1 MKEGVVLIAKNPE
14 GKLVSALETELNR
27 EETYY
32 CPGCQGRVLLRQ
44 GQVMCPHFAHI
55 SLQDCQFFSENE
67 SAQHLSL
74 KAALYKSLVNHGE
87 KVRIEKVLSEIGQI
101 ADLFVSDS
109 LALEVQCSRLS
120 QQRLRER
127 TRAYQQAGY
136 EVRWLLGEDLWLGRR
151 LTDLQRDFLYFTANI
166 GFHLWE
172 LDWKKEEI
180 RLKYL
185 IYEDIFGKVYY
196 LTKIW
201 PLTENLMAVLRY
213 PYQSEKAETYQ
224 VTQRKKVSHV
234 IQRELM
240 GKNPRWMRRQEEA
253 YLRGMNLL
261 SLSDQDF
268 FPQVRFPESKQGFVQ
283 IRQSL
288 EGFEKLFKKY
298 YRKRHFSYR
307 QTLYPPTFYAKIEK
321 NRHN

>member
-1 MKEGVVLIAKNPE
+1 MLIARNQKGN
-14 GKLVSALETELNR
+14 LVSALETSLNR
-27 EETYY
+27 EDSYC
-32 CPGCQGRVLLRQ
+32 CPGCQGVVLLRQ
-44 GQVMCPHFAHI
+44 GQVMCPHFAHK

-87 KVRIEKVLSEIGQI
+87 KVSIEKVMSEMGQI
-101 ADLFVSDS
+101 ADLFVGDS

-127 TRAYQQAGY
+127 TRAYHQAGY
-136 EVRWLLGEDLWLGRR
+136 EVRWLLGEDLWLGQR
-151 LTDLQRDFLYFTANI
+151 LIGLQRDFLYFTAKV

-172 LDWKKEEI
+172 LDWKREEI

-185 IYEDIFGKVYY
+185 IYEDIFGKVHY
-196 LTKIW
+196 LTKAW
-201 PLTENLMAVLRY
+201 SLTENLMTVLRF
-213 PYQSEKAETYQ
+213 PYQAEQVETYQ
-224 VTQRKKVSHV
+224 VTQRNNVSHV

-240 GKNPRWMRRQEEA
+240 GKNQRWMRRQEEA
-253 YLRGMNLL
+253 YLKGMNLL

-288 EGFEKLFKKY
+288 EGFEKLFKQY

-307 QTLYPPTFYAKIEK
+307 QTLYPPTFYAKIVK
-321 NRHN
+321 NRYN

>member
-1 MKEGVVLIAKNPE
+1 MLIAKNQE
-14 GKLVSALETELNR
+14 GNLVLALETCLKRKES
-27 EETYY
+27 YS
-32 CPGCQGRVLLRQ
+32 CPGCQGVVLLRH
-44 GQVMCPHFAHI
+44 GQVMCPHFAHK

-87 KVRIEKVLSEIGQI
+87 KVSIEKVLSEMGQI
-101 ADLFVSDS
+101 ADLFVGDS

-127 TRAYQQAGY
+127 TCAYHQAGY
-136 EVRWLLGEDLWLGRR
+136 EVRWLLGEELWLNGR
-151 LTDLQRDFLYFTANI
+151 LTNLQRDFLYFTAKI

-196 LTKIW
+196 LTKTW

-213 PYQSEKAETYQ
+213 PYQAEKVETYQ

-240 GKNPRWMRRQEEA
+240 GKNPRWLRRQEEA
-253 YLRGMNLL
+253 YLKGMNLL
-261 SLSDQDF
+261 CLSDQDF

-283 IRQSL
+283 IRLSIDD
-288 EGFEKLFKKY
+288 FKKLFMQY
-298 YRKRHFSYR
+298 YRKRHFSYK
-307 QTLYPPTFYAKIEK
+307 QTLYPPTFYAKIVK

>member
-1 MKEGVVLIAKNPE
+1 M
-14 GKLVSALETELNR
+14 
-27 EETYY
+27 
-32 CPGCQGRVLLRQ
+32 
-44 GQVMCPHFAHI
+44 
-55 SLQDCQFFSENE
+55 
-67 SAQHLSL
+67 
-74 KAALYKSLVNHGE
+74 YKSLVNHGE
-87 KVRIEKVLSEIGQI
+87 KVSIEKVLSEMGQI
-101 ADLFVSDS
+101 ADLFVGDS

-127 TRAYQQAGY
+127 TRAYHQAGY
-136 EVRWLLGEDLWLGRR
+136 EVRWLLGEELWLNGR
-151 LTDLQRDFLYFTANI
+151 LTDLQRDFLYFTAKI

-196 LTKIW
+196 LTKTW

-213 PYQSEKAETYQ
+213 PYQSEKVETYQ

-240 GKNPRWMRRQEEA
+240 GKNQRWMRRQEEA
-253 YLRGMNLL
+253 YLKGMNLL

-288 EGFEKLFKKY
+288 EGFEKLFKQY

-307 QTLYPPTFYAKIEK
+307 QTLYPPTFYAKIVK
-321 NRHN
+321 NRYN

>member
-1 MKEGVVLIAKNPE
+1 MLIAKNQE
-14 GKLVSALETELNR
+14 GNLVSALETCLKRKES
-27 EETYY
+27 YS
-32 CPGCQGRVLLRQ
+32 CPGCQGVVLLRH
-44 GQVMCPHFAHI
+44 GQVMCPHFAHK

-87 KVRIEKVLSEIGQI
+87 KVSIEKVLSELGQI
-101 ADLFVSDS
+101 ADLFVGDS

-127 TRAYQQAGY
+127 TCAYHQAGY
-136 EVRWLLGEDLWLGRR
+136 EVRWLLGEELWLNGR
-151 LTDLQRDFLYFTANI
+151 LTDLQRDFLYFTAKI

-172 LDWKKEEI
+172 LDWKREEI

-185 IYEDIFGKVYY
+185 IYEDIFGRVYY
-196 LTKIW
+196 LTKTW
-201 PLTENLMAVLRY
+201 SLTENLMTVLRF
-213 PYQSEKAETYQ
+213 PYQVEKGETYK

-234 IQRELM
+234 IQRELV
-240 GKNPRWMRRQEEA
+240 GKNPRWLRRQEEA
-253 YLRGMNLL
+253 YLKGMNLL
-261 SLSDQDF
+261 CLSDQDF

-283 IRQSL
+283 IRLSID
-288 EGFEKLFKKY
+288 GFEKLFMQY
-298 YRKRHFSYR
+298 YRKRHFSYK
-307 QTLYPPTFYAKIEK
+307 QTLYPPTFYAKIVK

>member
-1 MKEGVVLIAKNPE
+1 MLIAKNQE
-14 GKLVSALETELNR
+14 GNLVLALETCLKRKES
-27 EETYY
+27 YS
-32 CPGCQGRVLLRQ
+32 CPGCQGVVLLRH
-44 GQVMCPHFAHI
+44 GQVMCPHFAHK

-87 KVRIEKVLSEIGQI
+87 KVSIEKVLSEMGQI
-101 ADLFVSDS
+101 ADLFVGDS

-127 TRAYQQAGY
+127 TCAYHQAGY
-136 EVRWLLGEDLWLGRR
+136 EVRWLLGEELWLNGR
-151 LTDLQRDFLYFTANI
+151 LTDLQRDFLYFTAKI

-172 LDWKKEEI
+172 LDWKREEI

-185 IYEDIFGKVYY
+185 IYEDIFGRVYY
-196 LTKIW
+196 LTKTW
-201 PLTENLMAVLRY
+201 SLTENLMTVLRF
-213 PYQSEKAETYQ
+213 PYQVEKGETYK

-240 GKNPRWMRRQEEA
+240 GKNPRWLRRQEEA
-253 YLRGMNLL
+253 YLKGMNLL
-261 SLSDQDF
+261 CLSDQDF

-283 IRQSL
+283 IRLSID
-288 EGFEKLFKKY
+288 GFEKLFMQY
-298 YRKRHFSYR
+298 YRKRDFSYK
-307 QTLYPPTFYAKIEK
+307 QTLYPPTFYAKIVK
-321 NRHN
+321 NRYN

>member
-1 MKEGVVLIAKNPE
+1 MLIARNQE
-14 GKLVSALETELNR
+14 GKLVSALETSLQRKES
-27 EETYY
+27 YS
-32 CPGCQGRVLLRQ
+32 CPGCQGVVLLRH
-44 GQVMCPHFAHI
+44 GQVMCPHFAHK

-87 KVRIEKVLSEIGQI
+87 KVSIEKVLSEMGQI
-101 ADLFVSDS
+101 ADLSVGDS

-127 TRAYQQAGY
+127 TCAYHQAGY
-136 EVRWLLGEDLWLGRR
+136 EVRWLLGEELWLNGR
-151 LTDLQRDFLYFTANI
+151 LTDLQRDFLYFTAKI

-172 LDWKKEEI
+172 LDWKREEI

-185 IYEDIFGKVYY
+185 IYEDIFGRVYY
-196 LTKIW
+196 LTKTW
-201 PLTENLMAVLRY
+201 SLTENLMTVLRF
-213 PYQSEKAETYQ
+213 PYQVEKGETYK

-234 IQRELM
+234 IQRELV
-240 GKNPRWMRRQEEA
+240 GKNPRWLRRQEEA
-253 YLRGMNLL
+253 YLKGMNLL
-261 SLSDQDF
+261 CLSDQDF

-283 IRQSL
+283 IRLSID
-288 EGFEKLFKKY
+288 GFEKLFMQY
-298 YRKRHFSYR
+298 YRKRHFSYK
-307 QTLYPPTFYAKIEK
+307 QTLYPPTFYAKIVK

>member
-1 MKEGVVLIAKNPE
+1 MLIAKNQE
-14 GKLVSALETELNR
+14 GKLVSALETSLQRKES
-27 EETYY
+27 YS
-32 CPGCQGRVLLRQ
+32 CPGCQGVVLLRH
-44 GQVMCPHFAHI
+44 GQVMCPHFAHK

-87 KVRIEKVLSEIGQI
+87 RVWIEKVLPEMGQI
-101 ADLFVSDS
+101 ADLFVGDS
-109 LALEVQCSRLS
+109 LALEVQCSRLP

-127 TRAYQQAGY
+127 TRAYHQAGY
-136 EVRWLLGEDLWLGRR
+136 EVRWLLGEDLWLGQR
-151 LTDLQRDFLYFTANI
+151 LTGLQRDFLYFTAKI

-172 LDWKKEEI
+172 LDWKREEI

-196 LTKIW
+196 LTKAW
-201 PLTENLMAVLRY
+201 SLTENLMAVLRF
-213 PYQSEKAETYQ
+213 PYQAEKVENYQ
-224 VTQRKKVSHV
+224 VTQRNNVSQV

-253 YLRGMNLL
+253 YLKGMNLL

-268 FPQVRFPESKQGFVQ
+268 LPQVRFPESKQGFVQ
-283 IRQSL
+283 IRLSID
-288 EGFEKLFKKY
+288 GFEKLFMQY

-307 QTLYPPTFYAKIEK
+307 QTLYPPTFYAKIVK
-321 NRHN
+321 NRYN

>member
-1 MKEGVVLIAKNPE
+1 MLIARNQKGN
-14 GKLVSALETELNR
+14 LVSALETSLNR
-27 EETYY
+27 EDSYC
-32 CPGCQGRVLLRQ
+32 CPGCQGVVLLRQ
-44 GQVMCPHFAHI
+44 GQVMCPHFAHK

-74 KAALYKSLVNHGE
+74 KSVLYKSLVNHGE
-87 KVRIEKVLSEIGQI
+87 RVWIEKFLPEMGQI
-101 ADLFVSDS
+101 ADLFVGDS
-109 LALEVQCSRLS
+109 LVLEVQCSRLP

-127 TRAYQQAGY
+127 TRAYHQAGY
-136 EVRWLLGEDLWLGRR
+136 EVRWLLGEDLWLGQR
-151 LTDLQRDFLYFTANI
+151 LIGLQRDFLYFTAKV

-172 LDWKKEEI
+172 LDWKREEI

-185 IYEDIFGKVYY
+185 IYEDIFGNVYY
-196 LTKIW
+196 LTKAW
-201 PLTENLMAVLRY
+201 SLTENLMTVLRF
-213 PYQSEKAETYQ
+213 PYQAEKVENYQ
-224 VTQRKKVSHV
+224 VTQRNNVSHV

-253 YLRGMNLL
+253 YLKGMNLL

-283 IRQSL
+283 IGQSL
-288 EGFEKLFKKY
+288 EGFEKLFKQY

-307 QTLYPPTFYAKIEK
+307 QTLYPPTFYAKIVK
-321 NRHN
+321 NRYN

>member
-1 MKEGVVLIAKNPE
+1 MLIAKNQE
-14 GKLVSALETELNR
+14 GNLVLALEICLKRKES
-27 EETYY
+27 YS
-32 CPGCQGRVLLRQ
+32 CPGCQGVVLLRH
-44 GQVMCPHFAHI
+44 GQVMCPHFAHK

-87 KVRIEKVLSEIGQI
+87 KVSIEKVLSELGQI
-101 ADLFVSDS
+101 ADLFVGDS

-127 TRAYQQAGY
+127 TCAYHQAGY
-136 EVRWLLGEDLWLGRR
+136 EVRWLLGEELWLNGR
-151 LTDLQRDFLYFTANI
+151 LTDLQRDFLYFTAKI

-172 LDWKKEEI
+172 LDWKREEI

-185 IYEDIFGKVYY
+185 IYEDIFGRVYY
-196 LTKIW
+196 LTKTWSLI
-201 PLTENLMAVLRY
+201 ENLMTILRF
-213 PYQSEKAETYQ
+213 PYQARKVETYQ

-253 YLRGMNLL
+253 YLKGMNLL

-268 FPQVRFPESKQGFVQ
+268 FPQVRFPESKHGFVQ
-283 IRQSL
+283 IRLSIDD
-288 EGFEKLFKKY
+288 FKKLFMQY
-298 YRKRHFSYR
+298 YRKRHFSYK
-307 QTLYPPTFYAKIEK
+307 QTLCPPNFYAKIVDY
-321 NRHN
+321 RHN

>member
-1 MKEGVVLIAKNPE
+1 MLIAKNQE
-14 GKLVSALETELNR
+14 GNLVLALETCLKRKES
-27 EETYY
+27 YS
-32 CPGCQGRVLLRQ
+32 CPGCQGVVLLRY
-44 GQVMCPHFAHI
+44 GQVMCPHFAHK

-67 SAQHLSL
+67 STQHLSL

-87 KVRIEKVLSEIGQI
+87 KVSIEKVLSEMGQI
-101 ADLFVSDS
+101 ADLFVGDS

-127 TRAYQQAGY
+127 TCAYHQAGY
-136 EVRWLLGEDLWLGRR
+136 EVRWLLGEELWLNGR
-151 LTDLQRDFLYFTANI
+151 LTDLQRDFLYFTAKI

-172 LDWKKEEI
+172 LDWKREEI

-196 LTKIW
+196 LTKAW
-201 PLTENLMAVLRY
+201 PLTENLMTVLRF
-213 PYQSEKAETYQ
+213 PYQAEKVETYK
-224 VTQRKKVSHV
+224 VTQRKRVSHV

-253 YLRGMNLL
+253 YLNGMNLL
-261 SLSDQDF
+261 CLSDQDF
-268 FPQVRFPESKQGFVQ
+268 SPQVRFPESKQGFVQ

-288 EGFEKLFKKY
+288 EGFEKLFMQY

-307 QTLYPPTFYAKIEK
+307 QTLYPPTFYAKIVK
-321 NRHN
+321 NRYN

>member
-1 MKEGVVLIAKNPE
+1 MLIAKNQE
-14 GKLVSALETELNR
+14 GKLVSALETSLQRKES
-27 EETYY
+27 YS
-32 CPGCQGRVLLRQ
+32 CPGCQGVVLLKH
-44 GQVMCPHFAHI
+44 GQVMCPHFAHK

-87 KVRIEKVLSEIGQI
+87 KVSIEKVLSEMGQI
-101 ADLFVSDS
+101 ADLFVGDS

-151 LTDLQRDFLYFTANI
+151 LTDLQRDFFYFTAKI

-196 LTKIW
+196 LTKTW
-201 PLTENLMAVLRY
+201 PLTENLMTVLRY
-213 PYQSEKAETYQ
+213 PYQAEKVETYQ
-224 VTQRKKVSHV
+224 VTQRNNVSHV

-240 GKNPRWMRRQEEA
+240 GKNQRWMRRQEEA
-253 YLRGMNLL
+253 YLKGMNLL

-288 EGFEKLFKKY
+288 EGFEKLFKQY

-307 QTLYPPTFYAKIEK
+307 QTLYPPTFYAKIVK
-321 NRHN
+321 NRYN

>member
-1 MKEGVVLIAKNPE
+1 MLIAKNTE
-14 GKLVSALETELNR
+14 GKLVSALETSLQRKEP
-27 EETYY
+27 YS
-32 CPGCQGRVLLRQ
+32 CPGCQGVVLLRH
-44 GQVMCPHFAHI
+44 GQVMCPHFAHK

-87 KVRIEKVLSEIGQI
+87 KVSIEKVLFEMGQI
-101 ADLFVSDS
+101 ADLFVGDS

-127 TRAYQQAGY
+127 TCAYHQAGY
-136 EVRWLLGEDLWLGRR
+136 EVRWLLGEELWLNGR
-151 LTDLQRDFLYFTANI
+151 LTDLQRDFLYFTAKI

-172 LDWKKEEI
+172 LDWKREEI

-196 LTKIW
+196 LTKAW
-201 PLTENLMAVLRY
+201 PLTENLMTVLRF
-213 PYQSEKAETYQ
+213 PYQVEKGETYK

-240 GKNPRWMRRQEEA
+240 GKNPRWLRRQEEA
-253 YLRGMNLL
+253 YLKGMNLL
-261 SLSDQDF
+261 CLSDQDF

-283 IRQSL
+283 IRLSIDD
-288 EGFEKLFKKY
+288 FKKLFMQY
-298 YRKRHFSYR
+298 YRKRRFSYR
-307 QTLYPPTFYAKIEK
+307 QTLYPPTFYAKIVK
-321 NRHN
+321 NRYN

>member
-1 MKEGVVLIAKNPE
+1 MLIAKNQE
-14 GKLVSALETELNR
+14 GNLVSALETSLQRKEP
-27 EETYY
+27 YS
-32 CPGCQGRVLLRQ
+32 CPGCQGIVLLRH
-44 GQVMCPHFAHI
+44 GQVMCPHFAHK

-87 KVRIEKVLSEIGQI
+87 KVSIEKVLSEMGQI
-101 ADLFVSDS
+101 ADLFVGDF

-127 TRAYQQAGY
+127 TCAYHQAGY
-136 EVRWLLGEDLWLGRR
+136 EVRWLLGEELWLNGR
-151 LTDLQRDFLYFTANI
+151 LTDLQRDFLYFTAKI

-172 LDWKKEEI
+172 LDWKREEI

-196 LTKIW
+196 LTKTW
-201 PLTENLMAVLRY
+201 PLTENLMAVLRF
-213 PYQSEKAETYQ
+213 PYQVEKGETYK

-240 GKNPRWMRRQEEA
+240 GKNPRWLRRQEEA
-253 YLRGMNLL
+253 YLKGMNLL
-261 SLSDQDF
+261 CLSDQDF

-283 IRQSL
+283 IRLSID
-288 EGFEKLFKKY
+288 GFEKLFMQY
-298 YRKRHFSYR
+298 YRKRHFSYK
-307 QTLYPPTFYAKIEK
+307 QTLYPPTFYAKIVK

>member
-1 MKEGVVLIAKNPE
+1 MLIARNQKGN
-14 GKLVSALETELNR
+14 LVSALETSLNR
-27 EETYY
+27 KDSYC
-32 CPGCQGRVLLRQ
+32 CPGCQGVVLLRQ
-44 GQVMCPHFAHI
+44 GQVMCPHFAHK

-74 KAALYKSLVNHGE
+74 KSALYKSLVNHGE
-87 KVRIEKVLSEIGQI
+87 RVWIEKVLPEMGQI
-101 ADLFVSDS
+101 ADLFVGDS

-127 TRAYQQAGY
+127 THAYHQEGY
-136 EVRWLLGEDLWLGRR
+136 EVRWLLGEDLWLGQR
-151 LTDLQRDFLYFTANI
+151 LTGLQRDFLYFTAKV

-172 LDWKKEEI
+172 LDWKREEI

-196 LTKIW
+196 LTKAW
-201 PLTENLMAVLRY
+201 PLTENLMTVLRF
-213 PYQSEKAETYQ
+213 PYQAEQVETYQ
-224 VTQRKKVSHV
+224 VTQRKKVSQV

-253 YLRGMNLL
+253 YLKGMNLL

-283 IRQSL
+283 IGQSL
-288 EGFEKLFKKY
+288 EGFEKLFKQY
-298 YRKRHFSYR
+298 YRKSHFSYR

>member
-1 MKEGVVLIAKNPE
+1 MLIARNQE
-14 GKLVSALETELNR
+14 GKLISALETSLQRKES
-27 EETYY
+27 YS
-32 CPGCQGRVLLRQ
+32 CPGCQGVVLLRH
-44 GQVMCPHFAHI
+44 GQVMCPHFAHK

-87 KVRIEKVLSEIGQI
+87 KVSIEKVLSEMGQI
-101 ADLFVSDS
+101 ADLFVGDS

-136 EVRWLLGEDLWLGRR
+136 EVCWLLGEELWLNGR
-151 LTDLQRDFLYFTANI
+151 LTDLQRDFLYFTAKI

-172 LDWKKEEI
+172 LDWKREEI

-196 LTKIW
+196 LTKAW
-201 PLTENLMAVLRY
+201 SLTENLMTVLRF
-213 PYQSEKAETYQ
+213 PYQAEQVETYQ

-253 YLRGMNLL
+253 YLKGMNLL
-261 SLSDQDF
+261 CLSDQDF

-288 EGFEKLFKKY
+288 EGFEKLFKQY

-307 QTLYPPTFYAKIEK
+307 QTLYPPTFYAKIVK
-321 NRHN
+321 NRYN

>member
-1 MKEGVVLIAKNPE
+1 MKEGIVLIAKNPE

-27 EETYY
+27 EETYC

-44 GQVMCPHFAHI
+44 GQVMCPHFAHK

-87 KVRIEKVLSEIGQI
+87 KVRIEKVLSEMGQI
-101 ADLFVSDS
+101 ADLFVGDS

-127 TRAYQQAGY
+127 TRAYHQAGY

-151 LTDLQRDFLYFTANI
+151 LTDLQRDFLYFTAKI

-185 IYEDIFGKVYY
+185 IYEDIFGRVYY
-196 LTKIW
+196 LTKTW

-213 PYQSEKAETYQ
+213 PYQSEKVETYQ
-224 VTQRKKVSHV
+224 VPQRKKVSRL

-240 GKNPRWMRRQEEA
+240 GKNPRWMKRQETA
-253 YLRGMNLL
+253 YLKGMNLL

-283 IRQSL
+283 IRLAINS
-288 EGFEKLFKKY
+288 FEKLFKQY
-298 YRKRHFSYR
+298 YRKKNFSYR

>member
-1 MKEGVVLIAKNPE
+1 MLIARNQKGN
-14 GKLVSALETELNR
+14 LVSALETSLNR
-27 EETYY
+27 KDSYC
-32 CPGCQGRVLLRQ
+32 CPGCQGVVLLRQ
-44 GQVMCPHFAHI
+44 GQVMCPHFAHK

-74 KAALYKSLVNHGE
+74 KSALYKSLVNHGE
-87 KVRIEKVLSEIGQI
+87 RVWIEKVLPEMGQI
-101 ADLFVSDS
+101 ADLFVGDS

-127 TRAYQQAGY
+127 THAYHQAGY
-136 EVRWLLGEDLWLGRR
+136 EVRWLLVEYLWLGQR
-151 LTDLQRDFLYFTANI
+151 LTGLQRDFLYFTAKV

-172 LDWKKEEI
+172 LDWKREEI

-196 LTKIW
+196 LTKAW
-201 PLTENLMAVLRY
+201 SLTENLMTVLRF
-213 PYQSEKAETYQ
+213 PYQAEQVETYQ

-253 YLRGMNLL
+253 YLKGMNLL
-261 SLSDQDF
+261 CLSDQDF

-288 EGFEKLFKKY
+288 EGFEKFFMQY
-298 YRKRHFSYR
+298 YRKRRFSYR
-307 QTLYPPTFYAKIEK
+307 QTLYPPTFYAKIVK
-321 NRHN
+321 NRYN

>member
-1 MKEGVVLIAKNPE
+1 MLIAKNQE
-14 GKLVSALETELNR
+14 GNLVLALETCLKRKES
-27 EETYY
+27 YS
-32 CPGCQGRVLLRQ
+32 CPGCQGVVLLRH
-44 GQVMCPHFAHI
+44 GQVMCPHFAHK

-87 KVRIEKVLSEIGQI
+87 KVSIEKVLSEMGQI
-101 ADLFVSDS
+101 ADLFVGDS

-127 TRAYQQAGY
+127 TCAYHQAGY
-136 EVRWLLGEDLWLGRR
+136 EVRWLLGEELWLNGR
-151 LTDLQRDFLYFTANI
+151 LTDLQRDFLYFTAKI

-172 LDWKKEEI
+172 LDWKREEI

-196 LTKIW
+196 LTKAW
-201 PLTENLMAVLRY
+201 SLTENLMTVLRF
-213 PYQSEKAETYQ
+213 PYQAEQVETYQ

-253 YLRGMNLL
+253 YLKGMNLL
-261 SLSDQDF
+261 CLSDQDF

-288 EGFEKLFKKY
+288 EGFEKLFMQIHS
-298 YRKRHFSYR
+298 RKRLNFQS
-307 QTLYPPTFYAKIEK
+307 PGK
-321 NRHN
+321 

>member
-1 MKEGVVLIAKNPE
+1 MLIAKNQE
-14 GKLVSALETELNR
+14 GNLVSALETSLQRKEP
-27 EETYY
+27 YI
-32 CPGCQGRVLLRQ
+32 CPGCQGVVLLKH
-44 GQVMCPHFAHI
+44 GQVMCPHFAHK

-74 KAALYKSLVNHGE
+74 KATLYQSLDNHGE
-87 KVRIEKVLSEIGQI
+87 RVCIEKVLPELGQI
-101 ADLFVSDS
+101 ADLFVGDS
-109 LALEVQCSRLS
+109 LALEIQCSRLS

-127 TRAYQQAGY
+127 TCAYHQAGY
-136 EVRWLLGEDLWLGRR
+136 EVRWLLGEELWLNGR
-151 LTDLQRDFLYFTANI
+151 LTDLQRDFLYFTAKI

-172 LDWKKEEI
+172 LDWKREEI

-196 LTKIW
+196 LTKSW
-201 PLTENLMAVLRY
+201 PLTENLMTVLRF
-213 PYQSEKAETYQ
+213 PYQAEQVETYQ

-240 GKNPRWMRRQEEA
+240 GKNSRWLRRQEEA
-253 YLRGMNLL
+253 YLKGMNLL
-261 SLSDQDF
+261 CLSDQDF

-283 IRQSL
+283 IRLSID
-288 EGFEKLFKKY
+288 GFEKLFMQY

-307 QTLYPPTFYAKIEK
+307 QTLYPPTFYAKIVK
-321 NRHN
+321 NRYN

>member
-1 MKEGVVLIAKNPE
+1 MLIARNQE
-14 GKLVSALETELNR
+14 GNLVSALETSLQRKES
-27 EETYY
+27 YS
-32 CPGCQGRVLLRQ
+32 CPGCQGVVLLRH
-44 GQVMCPHFAHI
+44 GQVMCPHFAHK

-67 SAQHLSL
+67 SPQHLSL

-87 KVRIEKVLSEIGQI
+87 KVSIEKVLSEMGQI
-101 ADLFVSDS
+101 ADLFVGDF

-127 TRAYQQAGY
+127 TCAYHQAGY
-136 EVRWLLGEDLWLGRR
+136 EVRWLLGEELWLNGR
-151 LTDLQRDFLYFTANI
+151 LTDLQRDFLCFTAKI

-172 LDWKKEEI
+172 LDWKREEI

-196 LTKIW
+196 LTKAW
-201 PLTENLMAVLRY
+201 SLTENLMTVLRF
-213 PYQSEKAETYQ
+213 PYQAEQVETYQ
-224 VTQRKKVSHV
+224 VTQRNNVSHV

-240 GKNPRWMRRQEEA
+240 GKNQRWMRRQEEA
-253 YLRGMNLL
+253 YLKGMNLL

-288 EGFEKLFKKY
+288 EGFEKLFKQY

-307 QTLYPPTFYAKIEK
+307 QTLYPPTFYAKIVK
-321 NRHN
+321 NRYN

>member
-1 MKEGVVLIAKNPE
+1 MLIAKNQE
-14 GKLVSALETELNR
+14 GKLVSALETSLQRKES
-27 EETYY
+27 YS
-32 CPGCQGRVLLRQ
+32 CPGCQGVVLLKH
-44 GQVMCPHFAHI
+44 GQVMCPHFAHK

-87 KVRIEKVLSEIGQI
+87 KVSIEKVLSEMGQI
-101 ADLFVSDS
+101 ADLFVGDS

-127 TRAYQQAGY
+127 TCAYHQAGY
-136 EVRWLLGEDLWLGRR
+136 EVRWLLG
-151 LTDLQRDFLYFTANI
+151 
-166 GFHLWE
+166 
-172 LDWKKEEI
+172 
-180 RLKYL
+180 KYL

-196 LTKIW
+196 LTKAW
-201 PLTENLMAVLRY
+201 PLTENLMTVLRF
-213 PYQSEKAETYQ
+213 PYQAEQVETYQ

-234 IQRELM
+234 IQRELI
-240 GKNPRWMRRQEEA
+240 GKNPRWMRRQEKA
-253 YLRGMNLL
+253 YLKGMNLL
-261 SLSDQDF
+261 CLSDQDF

-288 EGFEKLFKKY
+288 EGFEKLFMQY

-307 QTLYPPTFYAKIEK
+307 QTLYPPTFYAKIVK
-321 NRHN
+321 NRYN

>member
-1 MKEGVVLIAKNPE
+1 MLIAKNPE

-27 EETYY
+27 EETYC

-44 GQVMCPHFAHI
+44 GQVMCPHFAHK

-74 KAALYKSLVNHGE
+74 KAALYKSFVNHGE
-87 KVRIEKVLSEIGQI
+87 KVRIEKVLSEMGQI
-101 ADLFVSDS
+101 ADLFVGDS

-127 TRAYQQAGY
+127 TRAYHQAGY

-151 LTDLQRDFLYFTANI
+151 LTDLQRDFLYFTAKI

-172 LDWKKEEI
+172 LDWKKEKI

-196 LTKIW
+196 LTKTW
-201 PLTENLMAVLRY
+201 PLTENLMVVLRY
-213 PYQSEKAETYQ
+213 P
-224 VTQRKKVSHV
+224 H
-234 IQRELM
+234 M
-240 GKNPRWMRRQEEA
+240 
-253 YLRGMNLL
+253 
-261 SLSDQDF
+261 
-268 FPQVRFPESKQGFVQ
+268 
-283 IRQSL
+283 
-288 EGFEKLFKKY
+288 
-298 YRKRHFSYR
+298 
-307 QTLYPPTFYAKIEK
+307 
-321 NRHN
+321 

>member
-1 MKEGVVLIAKNPE
+1 MLIARNQE
-14 GKLVSALETELNR
+14 GKLVSALETSLQRKES
-27 EETYY
+27 YS
-32 CPGCQGRVLLRQ
+32 CPGCQGVVLLKH
-44 GQVMCPHFAHI
+44 GQVMCPHFAHK

-67 SAQHLSL
+67 SAQHLFL

-87 KVRIEKVLSEIGQI
+87 KVSIEKVLSEMGQI
-101 ADLFVSDS
+101 ADLFVGDS

-127 TRAYQQAGY
+127 TRAYHQAGY
-136 EVRWLLGEDLWLGRR
+136 KVRWLLGEDLWLGQR
-151 LTDLQRDFLYFTANI
+151 LTGLQRDFLCFTAKI

-172 LDWKKEEI
+172 LDWKREEI

-196 LTKIW
+196 LTKAW
-201 PLTENLMAVLRY
+201 SLTENLMTVLRF
-213 PYQSEKAETYQ
+213 PYQAEQVETYQ

-253 YLRGMNLL
+253 YLKGMNLL
-261 SLSDQDF
+261 CLSDQDF

-288 EGFEKLFKKY
+288 EGFEKFFMQY
-298 YRKRHFSYR
+298 YRKRRFSYR
-307 QTLYPPTFYAKIEK
+307 QTLYPPTFYAKIVK
-321 NRHN
+321 NRYN

>member
-1 MKEGVVLIAKNPE
+1 MLIAKNQE
-14 GKLVSALETELNR
+14 GNLVLALETCLKRKES
-27 EETYY
+27 YS
-32 CPGCQGRVLLRQ
+32 CPGCQGVVLLRH
-44 GQVMCPHFAHI
+44 GQVMCPHFAHK

-87 KVRIEKVLSEIGQI
+87 KVSIEKVLSELGQI
-101 ADLFVSDS
+101 ADLFVGDS

-127 TRAYQQAGY
+127 TCAYHQAGY
-136 EVRWLLGEDLWLGRR
+136 EVRWLLGEELWLNGR
-151 LTDLQRDFLYFTANI
+151 LTDLQRDFLYFTAKI

-185 IYEDIFGKVYY
+185 IYEDIFGRVYY
-196 LTKIW
+196 LTKTW
-201 PLTENLMAVLRY
+201 SLTENLMTVLRF
-213 PYQSEKAETYQ
+213 PYQAERVETYQ

-240 GKNPRWMRRQEEA
+240 GKNPRWMRRQEAA
-253 YLRGMNLL
+253 YLKGMNLL

-283 IRQSL
+283 IRLAINS
-288 EGFEKLFKKY
+288 FEKLFKQY
-298 YRKRHFSYR
+298 YRKSHFSYR
-307 QTLYPPTFYAKIEK
+307 QTLYPPTFYAKIVK
-321 NRHN
+321 NRYN

>member
-1 MKEGVVLIAKNPE
+1 MLIARNQE
-14 GKLVSALETELNR
+14 GKLVSALETSLQRKES
-27 EETYY
+27 YS
-32 CPGCQGRVLLRQ
+32 CPGCQGVVLLKH
-44 GQVMCPHFAHI
+44 GQVMCPHFAHK

-87 KVRIEKVLSEIGQI
+87 KVSIEKVLSEMGQI
-101 ADLFVSDS
+101 ADLFVGDS

-127 TRAYQQAGY
+127 TCAYHQAGY
-136 EVRWLLGEDLWLGRR
+136 EVRWLLGEELWLNGR
-151 LTDLQRDFLYFTANI
+151 LTDLQRDFLYFTAKI

-172 LDWKKEEI
+172 LDWKREEI

-196 LTKIW
+196 LTKAW
-201 PLTENLMAVLRY
+201 SLTENLMTVLRF
-213 PYQSEKAETYQ
+213 PYQTEKVETYQ
-224 VTQRKKVSHV
+224 V
-234 IQRELM
+234 
-240 GKNPRWMRRQEEA
+240 NPWWMSRQEKA
-253 YLRGMNLL
+253 YLQGMNLL
-261 SLSDQDF
+261 CLSDQDF

-288 EGFEKLFKKY
+288 EGFEKLFMQY

-307 QTLYPPTFYAKIEK
+307 QTLYPPTFYAKIVK
-321 NRHN
+321 NRYN

>member
-1 MKEGVVLIAKNPE
+1 MLIARNQKGN
-14 GKLVSALETELNR
+14 LVSALETSLNR
-27 EETYY
+27 KDSYC
-32 CPGCQGRVLLRQ
+32 CPGCQGVVLLRQ
-44 GQVMCPHFAHI
+44 GQVMCPHFAHK

-74 KAALYKSLVNHGE
+74 KSALYKSLVNHGE
-87 KVRIEKVLSEIGQI
+87 RVWIEKVLPEMGQI
-101 ADLFVSDS
+101 ADLFVGDS
-109 LALEVQCSRLS
+109 LVLEVQCSRLS

-136 EVRWLLGEDLWLGRR
+136 EVRWLLGEDLWLGQR
-151 LTDLQRDFLYFTANI
+151 LTGLQRDFLYFTAKV

-172 LDWKKEEI
+172 LDWKREEI

-196 LTKIW
+196 LTKAW
-201 PLTENLMAVLRY
+201 PLTENLMTVLRF
-213 PYQSEKAETYQ
+213 PYQAEQVETYQ
-224 VTQRKKVSHV
+224 VTQRKKVSQV

-253 YLRGMNLL
+253 YLKGMNLL

-283 IRQSL
+283 IGQSL
-288 EGFEKLFKKY
+288 EGFEKLFKQY
-298 YRKRHFSYR
+298 YRKSHFSYR
-307 QTLYPPTFYAKIEK
+307 QTLYPPTFYAKIVK
-321 NRHN
+321 NRYN